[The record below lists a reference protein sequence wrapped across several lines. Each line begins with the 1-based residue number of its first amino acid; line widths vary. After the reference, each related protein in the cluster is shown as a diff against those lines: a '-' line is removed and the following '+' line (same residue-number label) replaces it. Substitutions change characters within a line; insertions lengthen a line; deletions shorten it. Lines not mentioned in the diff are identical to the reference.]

1 MEYCLRQEVHNT
13 FTHLDD
19 MFPRDAL
26 VEIQVVAGRLRPI
39 FDTVNRHS
47 VFDCNC
53 DNFRSKIN
61 FAFDSPSMTS
71 PFFDTNEDDTDEMSS
86 DFVDPLTFLFLIN
99 IFGSISHH
107 CICLPCFL
115 KMYE

>member
-1 MEYCLRQEVHNT
+1 MVRSKHSFTSWADDDPDDCACGLVAMEYRFRQDVHNT

-26 VEIQVVAGRLRPI
+26 VEIQVVASRLRPI

-86 DFVDPLTFLFLIN
+86 DFVDP
-99 IFGSISHH
+99 
-107 CICLPCFL
+107 
-115 KMYE
+115 